1 MLESI
6 LIILTV
12 ALGVGVLIVVQTY
25 TINVKRFSDE
35 IFEKDRTELIDL
47 SASEPALTVK
57 DIENAKLKGVSFSIK
72 QGELVGIGGL
82 RGQGQSALLH
92 TLFGNEPYSGQIAL
106 FEKTINFKHPKD
118 AMLADVA
125 FVPGDRS
132 TEGLLMIRSILEN
145 FHLPNWKK
153 YARPL
158 LNLNHAKK
166 DADVVGEQLKLVM
179 ESLESPIRNLSGGN
193 AQKVVIG
200 KWLLRKPRLMLLDD
214 PTKGVDVGT
223 KAEFYQL
230 LNELTQSGTTILFY
244 SSDDQELLDLC
255 PRVLVMQ
262 DGRIKADLSGG
273 LLTEE
278 NLIAASMGAHET
290 VDYDEEH
297 AHA

>member
-1 MLESI
+1 
-6 LIILTV
+6 
-12 ALGVGVLIVVQTY
+12 
-25 TINVKRFSDE
+25 
-35 IFEKDRTELIDL
+35 
-47 SASEPALTVK
+47 
-57 DIENAKLKGVSFSIK
+57 
-72 QGELVGIGGL
+72 
-82 RGQGQSALLH
+82 
-92 TLFGNEPYSGQIAL
+92 
-106 FEKTINFKHPKD
+106 
-118 AMLADVA
+118 
-125 FVPGDRS
+125 
-132 TEGLLMIRSILEN
+132 
-145 FHLPNWKK
+145 
-153 YARPL
+153 
-158 LNLNHAKK
+158 
-166 DADVVGEQLKLVM
+166 GEQLKLVM

-290 VDYDEEH
+290 VDYNEEH
-297 AHA
+297 VHA